1 MAASKQKSL
10 SIKDKVRILKSVEAS
25 AGQHGSK
32 GRIAREFGIANSTLY
47 LQLNKFRLIHIN
59 GLTTGIIII
68 IIIQ

>member
-32 GRIAREFGIANSTLY
+32 GRIAREFGIANSTLS
-47 LQLNKFRLIHIN
+47 
-59 GLTTGIIII
+59 TIIKDKQKILAAFDSLVFG
-68 IIIQ
+68 